1 MMRALPGMTVVAPAD
16 PVETRLAT
24 RAIANHPGPCYLRL
38 GKAGEPVVHQA
49 PPDFTLGRA
58 IALRQGGDLTLISTG
73 GMLKHTLE
81 TADQLRQSGIMP
93 TVLSMHT
100 VKPLDVEAVRRA
112 AAATPAIITVEEHSV
127 TGGLGSAVADVLAE
141 YDGHRPRFR
150 KFGIPDKVYH
160 EVGSQSY
167 MRRLAGDL
175 AEMARRCAPVAASIP
190 DWSPCNAAE
199 KRTHQRRHPLLQRG
213 SQHPRMLPVR
223 ESGVRRA
230 IAGLRIRA
238 YLLRQRLEGR
248 HRGRAAGNRRQG
260 SACEDHR
267 QSRNF
272 GPFRS
277 LFNGLLSTRGD
288 AVVVFLPADLQDPP
302 EVIVDFMEKRRQ
314 GYEVVFGIRKVREES
329 LLMRTIR
336 RVYYRTVSRLA
347 NIEIPVDVGE
357 FQLVDRKVIDVLRQ
371 CDDYYPY
378 IRGMIAS
385 CGFRSTGVEYTWKAR
400 KRGLSR
406 NRFYDLID
414 QGLNG
419 LVSFTNVPLRLCM
432 FFGFSVAILSF
443 IYALFSVVL
452 NLVYYRQLAKPGIP
466 TLIVAVFFFSGL
478 QLFFFGFLGEY
489 IGAIHS
495 QVRKRPLVVERERI
509 NFDPP
514 AAR

>member
-1 MMRALPGMTVVAPAD
+1 MPQKKELISVV
-16 PVETRLAT
+16 T
-24 RAIANHPGPCYLRL
+24 PCYNEEANILECYQSV
-38 GKAGEPVVHQA
+38 KAVF
-49 PPDFTLGRA
+49 D
-58 IALRQGGDLTLISTG
+58 
-73 GMLKHTLE
+73 
-81 TADQLRQSGIMP
+81 
-93 TVLSMHT
+93 
-100 VKPLDVEAVRRA
+100 
-112 AAATPAIITVEEHSV
+112 
-127 TGGLGSAVADVLAE
+127 
-141 YDGHRPRFR
+141 
-150 KFGIPDKVYH
+150 
-160 EVGSQSY
+160 
-167 MRRLAGDL
+167 
-175 AEMARRCAPVAASIP
+175 
-190 DWSPCNAAE
+190 
-199 KRTHQRRHPLLQRG
+199 
-213 SQHPRMLPVR
+213 
-223 ESGVRRA
+223 
-230 IAGLRIRA
+230 
-238 YLLRQRLEGR
+238 QRLPDYQYEHIFCDNASKDGTVAVLR
-248 HRGRAAGNRRQG
+248 EIAAKDPRVKIIVN
-260 SACEDHR
+260 A
-267 QSRNF
+267 RNF

-277 LFNGLLSTRGD
+277 LFNGLLSTSGD

-336 RVYYRTVSRLA
+336 RIYYRTVSRLA

-443 IYALFSVVL
+443 IYALLSVVL
-452 NLVYYRQLAKPGIP
+452 NLVYYRKLSEPGIP

-509 NFDPP
+509 NFTPPP
-514 AAR
+514 ASAVDDAGSPARNELSPAGRRGLLPRQSLPS